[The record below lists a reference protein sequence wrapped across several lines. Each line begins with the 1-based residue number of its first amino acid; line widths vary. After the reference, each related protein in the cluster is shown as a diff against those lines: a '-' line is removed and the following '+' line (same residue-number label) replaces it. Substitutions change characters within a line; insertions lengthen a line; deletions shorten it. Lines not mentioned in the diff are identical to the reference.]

1 METHDGEGAV
11 VVVDYMTRA
20 PSGYLRGSSAFTA
33 GEWECEQEGR
43 HVEGVLAEQRQRA
56 TAG

>member
-33 GEWECEQEGR
+33 GEGGDYDR
-43 HVEGVLAEQRQRA
+43 VRIG
-56 TAG
+56 